1 MVLNQN
7 LWLKSLAAKQ
17 RCLAEYEN
25 ALHVRNKLSHMFQSP
40 TWRTRKLCYLTFIMF
55 WSSIAAQSLID
66 DLLSRPDLTIQELL
80 DDDNVLQKC
89 REKDSRLIDFFY
101 SPQSS
106 LCRDD
111 NIDYLVDLISQPC
124 VSEEFDKCLYREPSL
139 ACEIMTCE
147 IGQLLDAL
155 IQPTST
161 HQSDD
166 PTATAEL
173 DTMVIDPPGSESA
186 PAADREATSVPKNSG
201 ELSSGPTSNGIAQ
214 NESANSSEHKTQS
227 STPSNCERRP
237 RLDRLLGALDAPLN
251 PLTAS
256 FVSRVLVHLAG
267 QRGQEVIPYLRA
279 SPNLLERVLSRF
291 DLTAM
296 PDLLLQLAQQERG
309 SQQLVLEWFVAD
321 GLVTRLVDGFS
332 PDKPWQIHDSVAHCL
347 VQSISNL
354 RNYLSNN
361 SLAGPDS
368 DSSTVFESG
377 LPATSP
383 YAMLMTEDGLTY
395 IAATKLLDILE
406 SEETINAILDHLT
419 NHQTVTTSTVVGCI
433 DVFSA
438 ILDKRRPET
447 GFALSG
453 SGGGPGSEFE
463 QLFGAGFFGSSNPTF
478 PRGGG
483 GGGLFGGS
491 SEDPNRPGDK
501 SELVYKAR
509 VARASATLA
518 RACLPRVH
526 DLHLLLQRPH
536 VQTYNQMSTTTGT
549 LNPPLGRGRLAVA
562 QFFALLM
569 ALPAETGIAAALIKE
584 GVVKTLMDLF
594 EQYPF
599 NTLIHQA
606 VTDVA
611 TALFSRARLI
621 DTNHGK
627 SGSEQEK
634 PQADGT
640 LPLTT
645 AASGTL
651 AATSQPNEVETTMD
665 TGSTD
670 EKESDQTSDKFM
682 VTLLDDAF
690 ATIVK
695 ENQITDWCLRLAPL
709 SCSANTQ
716 PTDVHSSHPKNSPKA
731 GYAGHLW
738 KLANSFEE
746 ARNGPRRDFVNQV
759 FESLSEESR
768 SSWDAF
774 VADSLAKVNA
784 VQVADD
790 VSDAKPDRDDG
801 LIQLLTQKDLG
812 SLFSQSAGF
821 FNLSSGPGGS
831 GKFSL
836 LLSPFS
842 FGDQL
847 NNKTSSGSR
856 FGLTFGNLSGDRFND
871 NDDVVRAN
879 SSISTAM
886 WIDTGEAENDPD
898 SPVEPASNLND
909 ETAFR
914 SARIASMSSDES
926 EPDEDRNNGDDGD
939 DEDDDEEEE
948 DLKSPAVIRQ
958 QRSGATRISPVMGIS
973 APVVVSGL
981 TADPWETGTNGS
993 DGTNEV
999 QTGWAQ
1005 FEEPKDQ
1012 SKPQADVCITSPP
1025 SASPNQVV
1033 NGLTG
1038 QQTAETQ
1045 AQNKVQS
1052 DGAPDLGSLTS
1063 TKNASLVLPTTGV
1076 P

>member
-1 MVLNQN
+1 
-7 LWLKSLAAKQ
+7 
-17 RCLAEYEN
+17 
-25 ALHVRNKLSHMFQSP
+25 
-40 TWRTRKLCYLTFIMF
+40 
-55 WSSIAAQSLID
+55 
-66 DLLSRPDLTIQELL
+66 
-80 DDDNVLQKC
+80 
-89 REKDSRLIDFFY
+89 
-101 SPQSS
+101 
-106 LCRDD
+106 
-111 NIDYLVDLISQPC
+111 
-124 VSEEFDKCLYREPSL
+124 
-139 ACEIMTCE
+139 MTCE

-155 IQPTST
+155 IQSTST
-161 HQSDD
+161 DD

-173 DTMVIDPPGSESA
+173 NTMAIDPPGSESA
-186 PAADREATSVPKNSG
+186 PATDRETSSVPKNSS
-201 ELSSGPTSNGIAQ
+201 EPSSGPTSNGMAQ
-214 NESANSSEHKTQS
+214 NESANTLGHRTLS
-227 STPSNCERRP
+227 STPSNGERRP
-237 RLDRLLGALDAPLN
+237 RLDRLLSALDAPLN

-256 FVSRVLVHLAG
+256 FISRVLVHLAV
-267 QRGQEVIPYLRA
+267 QRGQEVIPYFRA

-296 PDLLLQLAQQERG
+296 PDFLLQLAQQERG
-309 SQQLVLEWFVAD
+309 SQQLILEWFIAD
-321 GLVTRLVDGFS
+321 GLVTRLIDGFS
-332 PDKPWQIHDSVAHCL
+332 PDKPWQVHDSVAYCL
-347 VQSISNL
+347 IQSISTL

-361 SLAGPDS
+361 TLAGPDS
-368 DSSTVFESG
+368 DSSTAFESG

-406 SEETINAILDHLT
+406 SEETMNAILDHLT
-419 NHQTVTTSTVVGCI
+419 NHQTVTTSIVVNCI

-453 SGGGPGSEFE
+453 SGGGPGSELE

-483 GGGLFGGS
+483 GGLFGGS
-491 SEDPNRPGDK
+491 SEDPNRDK
-501 SELVYKAR
+501 SELVYKTR

-569 ALPAETGIAAALIKE
+569 ALPVETGIAAALIKE
-584 GVVKTLMDLF
+584 GVIKTLMDLF

-627 SGSEQEK
+627 SGSELEK
-634 PQADGT
+634 PQADGS

-645 AASGTL
+645 AATETS
-651 AATSQPNEVETTMD
+651 AATNQPNEVETTMD
-665 TGSTD
+665 TGATN
-670 EKESDQTSDKFM
+670 ELESDQTSDKFM

-709 SCSANTQ
+709 SCSASTQ
-716 PTDVHSSHPKNSPKA
+716 PTDVHSPHPKNSSKP

-738 KLANSFEE
+738 KLANSLEE

-836 LLSPFS
+836 FLSPFS

-871 NDDVVRAN
+871 NDDVGRAN

-898 SPVEPASNLND
+898 SPVKPAPNLND

-914 SARIASMSSDES
+914 SARIASLSSDES

-958 QRSGATRISPVMGIS
+958 QRSGANRISPVMGIS
-973 APVVVSGL
+973 APAVVSGL

-1005 FEEPKDQ
+1005 FEESKDQ
-1012 SKPQADVCITSPP
+1012 SNPQADVCITFPP
-1025 SASPNQVV
+1025 SASSNQVV
-1033 NGLTG
+1033 NGLTN

-1045 AQNKVQS
+1045 AQSKVQS
-1052 DGAPDLGSLTS
+1052 DVAPDLGSLTP

>member
-1 MVLNQN
+1 
-7 LWLKSLAAKQ
+7 
-17 RCLAEYEN
+17 
-25 ALHVRNKLSHMFQSP
+25 
-40 TWRTRKLCYLTFIMF
+40 MF

-89 REKDSRLIDFFY
+89 REKDSRLIDF
-101 SPQSS
+101 

-124 VSEEFDKCLYREPSL
+124 MSEEFDKCLYREPSL

-155 IQPTST
+155 IQSTST

-173 DTMVIDPPGSESA
+173 DTMAIDPPGGESA
-186 PAADREATSVPKNSG
+186 PAADRETSSVPKNSS
-201 ELSSGPTSNGIAQ
+201 EPANPTSNGMAQ
-214 NESANSSEHKTQS
+214 NGSANISGHKTLS
-227 STPSNCERRP
+227 SKQASNCERRP

-256 FVSRVLVHLAG
+256 FISRVLVHLAV

-296 PDLLLQLAQQERG
+296 PDFLLQLAQQERG
-309 SQQLVLEWFVAD
+309 SQQLIFEWFIAD

-347 VQSISNL
+347 IQSISAL
-354 RNYLSNN
+354 RNYLSTNT
-361 SLAGPDS
+361 LAGPDS

-395 IAATKLLDILE
+395 VAATKLLDILE
-406 SEETINAILDHLT
+406 SEETMNAILDHLT
-419 NHQTVTTSTVVGCI
+419 NHQTVTTSIVVSCI

-453 SGGGPGSEFE
+453 NGGGPGSEFE

-483 GGGLFGGS
+483 GGLFGGS

-501 SELVYKAR
+501 SELVYKTR

-569 ALPAETGIAAALIKE
+569 ALPVETGIAAALIKE
-584 GVVKTLMDLF
+584 GVLKTLMDLF

-606 VTDVA
+606 VTDFA
-611 TALFSRARLI
+611 TALFSRAHLI
-621 DTNHGK
+621 DTNHEK

-634 PQADGT
+634 SQTDGS
-640 LPLTT
+640 LPPTT
-645 AASGTL
+645 AATETL
-651 AATSQPNEVETTMD
+651 AATNQPNEIETTMD
-665 TGSTD
+665 TGATN
-670 EKESDQTSDKFM
+670 ETENDQTSDKFM

-695 ENQITDWCLRLAPL
+695 ENHITDWCLRLAPL
-709 SCSANTQ
+709 SCSASTQ
-716 PTDVHSSHPKNSPKA
+716 PANVHSSHPKNSSKP

-738 KLANSFEE
+738 KLANSLEG

-759 FESLSEESR
+759 FESLSEASR

-836 LLSPFS
+836 FLSPFS

-847 NNKTSSGSR
+847 NNRTSSGSR

-871 NDDVVRAN
+871 NDDVGRAN

-898 SPVEPASNLND
+898 SPAESAPNLND

-914 SARIASMSSDES
+914 SARIASLSSDES

-939 DEDDDEEEE
+939 DEDDDEEE
-948 DLKSPAVIRQ
+948 DLKSPTVIRQ
-958 QRSGATRISPVMGIS
+958 QRSGTNRIAPVIGIS
-973 APVVVSGL
+973 DLAPAVVSSL
-981 TADPWETGTNGS
+981 TADPWETGNGP
-993 DGTNEV
+993 DGANEV

-1012 SKPQADVCITSPP
+1012 SKPQADVCITFPP
-1025 SASPNQVV
+1025 SASSNQVV
-1033 NGLTG
+1033 NGLAS

-1045 AQNKVQS
+1045 AQSKVPS
-1052 DGAPDLGSLTS
+1052 EVAPDLGSLTP
-1063 TKNASLVLPTTGV
+1063 TKKPNRSCVTL
-1076 P
+1076 